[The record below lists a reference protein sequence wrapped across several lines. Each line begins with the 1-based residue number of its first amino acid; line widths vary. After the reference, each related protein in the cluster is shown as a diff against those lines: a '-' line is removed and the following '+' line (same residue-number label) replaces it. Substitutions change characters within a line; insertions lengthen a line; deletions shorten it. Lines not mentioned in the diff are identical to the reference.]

1 MRTFSSP
8 SLSSAGPAPAPRSPA
23 STGQSGLWQMAGA
36 MTLSGTIGLF
46 VIESGQSPWNVVW
59 LRCVF
64 GALGLA
70 LYCWRAG
77 LLRDTGFTRRTLL
90 LALAA
95 GAALVLNWVLLFS
108 AYRHA
113 SISLA
118 TAVYNVQPFL
128 LIGLG
133 ALVLGERPGWK
144 RVGWSVLAFAGVLLV
159 LPWHGTPAER
169 HELLLGTL
177 YGLGAALLYAFTA
190 LMVKRLRAIRPQLLA
205 LVQVTLGAVALAP
218 FVDVSALPVTAGPWA
233 YLVTLGLVHTTL
245 MYILMYG
252 AIQKLPT
259 TSVAALSFIYPAVAI
274 LVDFVAFGQR
284 LDPQQWLGVAAIFAA
299 VAGVTLASR
308 PAPTVAAAPRRNATA
323 RL

>member
-1 MRTFSSP
+1 MRLFSSP
-8 SLSSAGPAPAPRSPA
+8 SLSPAGQPA
-23 STGQSGLWQMAGA
+23 SPVSAPVTDRGGLWQMAAA
-36 MTLSGTIGLF
+36 MMLSGTIGLF
-46 VIESGQSPWNVVW
+46 VLESGQSPWNVVW

-133 ALVLGERPGWK
+133 ALVLGERPGYK

-159 LPWHGTPAER
+159 LPWDGTPAER

-190 LMVKRLRAIRPQLLA
+190 LMVKHLRGIRPQLLA

-218 FVDVSALPVTAGPWA
+218 FVDISALPTTAGPWG
-233 YLVTLGLVHTTL
+233 YLITLGLVHTTL

-274 LVDFVAFGQR
+274 LVDFLAFGQR
-284 LDPQQWLGVAAIFAA
+284 LDLQQWLGVAAIFAA

-308 PAPTVAAAPRRNATA
+308 TPSPSPAAAATRPCPR
-323 RL
+323 

>member
-1 MRTFSSP
+1 MRTLSP
-8 SLSSAGPAPAPRSPA
+8 SFSAPGADRA
-23 STGQSGLWQMAGA
+23 GLWQMAAA
-36 MTLSGTIGLF
+36 MSISGTIGLF

-70 LYCWRAG
+70 LYGWRAG
-77 LLRDTGFTRRTLL
+77 LLRQTGFTRRTLL

-133 ALVLGERPGWK
+133 ALVLGERPGLA
-144 RVGWSVLAFAGVLLV
+144 RVAWSVLAFAGLLLV
-159 LPWHGTPAER
+159 LPWHGDPVAR
-169 HELLLGTL
+169 HELLLGL
-177 YGLGAALLYAFTA
+177 GLGLGAALLYSFTA
-190 LMVKRLRAIRPQLLA
+190 LIVKQLRAIRPQVLA
-205 LVQVTLGAVALAP
+205 LVQVTLGAVLLLP
-218 FVDVSALPVTAGPWA
+218 MVDFGALPAAPGPWGW
-233 YLVTLGLVHTTL
+233 LVALGLVHTTL
-245 MYILMYG
+245 MYILMYS

-274 LVDFVAFGQR
+274 LVDFAAFGQR
-284 LDPQQWLGVAAIFAA
+284 LDAQQWLGVAAIFVA
-299 VAGVTLASR
+299 VAGVSLAPARRLVPSAPTAAPQR
-308 PAPTVAAAPRRNATA
+308 PAA
-323 RL
+323 